1 MLIIMGKSASGK
13 NMVRDILVE
22 KYGFHP
28 IVTYTSRPMREGEV
42 SDVTYHYISENDFL
56 QKIESGFFAEW
67 KKYDVNGEVWYYGT
81 SKKDLENADE
91 NTVIILTPDGIRNIS
106 NAGITTTV
114 IYLYSNLSTI
124 KKRLQVRK
132 DKNDKAEERIKRDL
146 KDFKNAEV
154 LADRIIYNNFD
165 NNINDVVDNVLFHYG
180 KVNK

>member
-13 NMVRDILVE
+13 NTVRDILVE
-22 KYGFHP
+22 KYGFRP
-28 IVTYTSRPMREGEV
+28 IITYTSRPMREGEV

-67 KKYDVNGEVWYYGT
+67 KKYDVDGEVWYYGT

-91 NTVIILTPDGIRNIS
+91 NTVIILTPDGIRNIL
-106 NAGITTTV
+106 NTGITTTV

-124 KKRLQVRK
+124 KMRLQVRK